1 MKETQ
6 EETYHFN
13 HQMSVQI
20 RFSDIDMLGHVNNA
34 VYMNY
39 FDMAKTKYFQAVY
52 NAREWSRLDVV
63 VANVNVDFRSPVF
76 FNENIIVKTKITRLG
91 NKSFNM
97 IQQIE
102 LADSGEIKTVSHSVM
117 VGFDV
122 ATNSSKPLSEC
133 WKEQVRE
140 FEGDILSS

>member
-1 MKETQ
+1 MKQTQ
-6 EETYHFN
+6 EENYNFK

-39 FDMAKTKYFQAVY
+39 FDMAKTKYFQAVH
-52 NAREWSRLDVV
+52 NAKDWSRMDVV
-63 VANVNVDFRSPVF
+63 VANVSVDFLSPVF
-76 FNENIIVKTKITRLG
+76 FNEIIIVKTKITRLG
-91 NKSFNM
+91 NKSFDM

-102 LADSGEIKTVSHSVM
+102 LADSGEVKTISRSVM
-117 VGFDV
+117 VGFDIS
-122 ATNSSKPLSEC
+122 TNSSKPLTEC

-140 FEGDILSS
+140 FEGDILG